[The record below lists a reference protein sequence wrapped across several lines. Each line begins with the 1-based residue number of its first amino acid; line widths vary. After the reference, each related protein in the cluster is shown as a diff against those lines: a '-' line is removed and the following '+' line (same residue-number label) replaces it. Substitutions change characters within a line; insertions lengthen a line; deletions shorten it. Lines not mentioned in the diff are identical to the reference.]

1 MWYNTGRNAGGPLE
15 EKTAGALAGGSSG
28 KEGTGL
34 PGLALEELA
43 AREGSREKQVCA
55 GCEARP
61 AGEEE
66 IAMGL
71 FRKKKK
77 APLFGGS
84 VEPSCA
90 YCRHNSGS
98 EGQVLCSLR
107 KERKDGSCK
116 NYQYDPLM
124 REPRVAPPLRTSQF
138 TEEDFKL

>member
-1 MWYNTGRNAGGPLE
+1 MAGRA
-15 EKTAGALAGGSSG
+15 
-28 KEGTGL
+28 
-34 PGLALEELA
+34 
-43 AREGSREKQVCA
+43 SR
-55 GCEARP
+55 

-71 FRKKKK
+71 FRRKKK

-116 NYQYDPLM
+116 KLPVRPPDAG
-124 REPRVAPPLRTSQF
+124 APGGPAPADLPVYGGGF
-138 TEEDFKL
+138 

>member
-1 MWYNTGRNAGGPLE
+1 ME
-15 EKTAGALAGGSSG
+15 
-28 KEGTGL
+28 
-34 PGLALEELA
+34 
-43 AREGSREKQVCA
+43 
-55 GCEARP
+55 
-61 AGEEE
+61 
-66 IAMGL
+66 L

-77 APLFGGS
+77 TPLFGGS

-138 TEEDFKL
+138 TVEDFKL

>member
-1 MWYNTGRNAGGPLE
+1 MAGRA
-15 EKTAGALAGGSSG
+15 
-28 KEGTGL
+28 
-34 PGLALEELA
+34 
-43 AREGSREKQVCA
+43 SR
-55 GCEARP
+55 

-71 FRKKKK
+71 FRKRKK